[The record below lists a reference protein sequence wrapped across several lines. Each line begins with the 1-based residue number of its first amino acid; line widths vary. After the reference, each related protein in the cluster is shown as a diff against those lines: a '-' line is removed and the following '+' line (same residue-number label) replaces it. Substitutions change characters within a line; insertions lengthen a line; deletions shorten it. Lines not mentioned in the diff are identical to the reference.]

1 MSGTSIS
8 AISVSLGVDDTT
20 LQSGLKSAGSRIN
33 NWSSQMI
40 QGMTKAFQTQQF
52 EQSVIDRMT
61 QGSNEIIQRQLQL
74 ARDEKRNRV
83 QNEIDNLSK
92 VADYRKQ
99 MMRWE
104 LEHIRTVNEAAAKA
118 ARDPSISKEN
128 MDTMRFL
135 GGGKSPR
142 QVAAEEAEAAMFQD
156 LVNERKSQ
164 ALSLIKSL
172 TTEQQKY
179 NRKLEE
185 YNLLLEQGFITKDQ
199 YKAAKLSL
207 GQDPELKYRRQ
218 VQDLLN
224 QQVGTTDNLVALQ
237 QRLKAE
243 AREFLEVLN
252 KTNLSERER
261 KELAEQFVAAQSKRR
276 LEARA
281 VDSDRQQA
289 RANDLLR
296 QAETVQERYNRRLAE
311 LNTLRATENIRTK
324 QAMLTEEQYARLKA
338 KLIEETKQDK
348 SGTRQQAIDKIRQIL
363 ASTGNEQAKI
373 NLLTANQKKEVAE
386 LNKAM
391 EAAGVSLKQ
400 QAIQRRILLQHHKEE
415 LDLLRT
421 KKTVTDKTT
430 IDQDARLAEQVIRR
444 NLTAQEAHN
453 QRLADYA
460 RLLGTVNK
468 ATGKNYLTL
477 EQYNRAVA
485 ESIKIMNSSRGGL
498 GAYTGMMTQASFA
511 IEDFIQGVAF
521 GDIRSGILGASN
533 NLTMVARGALQA
545 SEGMT
550 ILGMSAG
557 KFMAVA
563 LGLPAAVIGVGAAF
577 SWLNR
582 AERDTRS
589 LTDALKDAEH
599 GFDRL
604 RAAQDR
610 REHIQQQHREI
621 ANIKDMESHDQKR
634 VLLLEQQ
641 ENIRRRMEQEEAK
654 TTRLGS
660 EMLLNTIGGKDA
672 EAELR
677 QLIHSLRNSGNE
689 MAAAMGTNM
698 EKALGDAFGAARRG
712 EVEKMINALRVL
724 NSLGYQMQQNLL
736 TEDFTTGGVFA
747 DLQNLINDPTALDS
761 LQAIFNTGFL
771 MQTEDRAKLR
781 ELRDEMVS
789 INKEKLK
796 LQEDTKANAQ
806 ALQELEERRLEIQ
819 KEMKNLEE
827 QAEKVQRSKI
837 EGIIVEEQIRRRM
850 ALEAMKM
857 TEEQR
862 RTAELQQEMNEFIG
876 FDPMAMAGLGLQG
889 MLAAGQGQVFGLQ
902 FLQAKA
908 DQLQKEMDKA
918 TQTPVIQGALEKDAF
933 KAQADALKQAMQA
946 INKKPDPQLEAQ
958 RALLQQIRDAIASGN
973 VFFQGIP

>member
-599 GFDRL
+599 GFDQL

-677 QLIHSLRNSGNE
+677 QLIHSLRNSGHQAS
-689 MAAAMGTNM
+689 MALGRDM

-712 EVEKMINALRVL
+712 EVEKMIDSLRVL
-724 NSLGYQMQQNLL
+724 NSLGRQMVFDNAQ
-736 TEDFTTGGVFA
+736 TGGLFA
-747 DLQNLINDPTALDS
+747 NLQNLINDPTAFDS
-761 LQAIFNTGFL
+761 LQAIFNTGWL
-771 MQTEDRAKLR
+771 MQTEDKDKLR

-819 KEMKNLEE
+819 KEMNDLVHQTSVDNRREEESKRKQLQYQQEE
-827 QAEKVQRSKI
+827 QLAVMRMTAAEKQRYDLAK
-837 EGIIVEEQIRRRM
+837 EQ
-850 ALEAMKM
+850 LD
-857 TEEQR
+857 
-862 RTAELQQEMNEFIG
+862 FIG
-876 FDPMAMAGLGLQG
+876 FDPKSAENVGQENMAEAL
-889 MLAAGQGQVFGLQ
+889 GLQ

-918 TQTPVIQGALEKDAF
+918 TQPAQVQGALEKDAF